1 MLAAPISALTG
12 IGLVSMWRLYK
23 ENKDWMKWLLPAAL
37 GADGALEILLLSYN
51 FDMTVAKI
59 LIVIIA
65 VITLLSAAVLC
76 IFNVK
81 NDVSVI
87 IKKN

>member
-23 ENKDWMKWLLPAAL
+23 ENKDWMKWLLLAAL

-51 FDMTVAKI
+51 
-59 LIVIIA
+59 LI
-65 VITLLSAAVLC
+65 
-76 IFNVK
+76 
-81 NDVSVI
+81 
-87 IKKN
+87 